1 MENEIWKDILG
12 YEGLYQVSN
21 QGRVKSLERN
31 YVAGNNGIRHIYEH
45 CLKPHKDTKG
55 YFYVCLSKNGKSS
68 CKKIHR
74 LVAEAFIPNPENK
87 PQVDHINGDKTL
99 NITTN
104 LRWATNAENCINPN
118 TVWKNKRPHTEEWK
132 KKMSVLKKG
141 KSPTKQSIEAAQK
154 SHFKPV
160 IQYDK
165 NGQMVKE
172 YSCLTEASTSLGVSV
187 SAITN
192 SISRNGTCCGYI
204 WKWKKGDCSPS

>member
-1 MENEIWKDILG
+1 MEEIWKDIPG
-12 YEGLYQVSN
+12 YEGLYKVSN
-21 QGRVKSLERN
+21 LGRVKSLERN
-31 YVAGNNGIRHIYEH
+31 YVSGNNGIRHIYEY

-55 YFYVCLSKNGKSS
+55 YFFVCLSKNGKRSY
-68 CKKIHR
+68 KKIHR
-74 LVAEAFIPNPENK
+74 LVAEAFITNPENK

-104 LRWATNAENCINPN
+104 LRWATNAENCMNPN
-118 TVWKNKRPHTEEWK
+118 TVWKCKRPHTEEWK
-132 KKMSVLKKG
+132 KKMSALRKG
-141 KSPTKQSIEAAQK
+141 KSRPKQSIEAARK

-160 IQYDK
+160 MQYDK

-172 YSCLTEASTSLGVSV
+172 YSCLTEASTSLGVSI

-204 WKWKKGDCSPS
+204 WKWKKGDYSPS